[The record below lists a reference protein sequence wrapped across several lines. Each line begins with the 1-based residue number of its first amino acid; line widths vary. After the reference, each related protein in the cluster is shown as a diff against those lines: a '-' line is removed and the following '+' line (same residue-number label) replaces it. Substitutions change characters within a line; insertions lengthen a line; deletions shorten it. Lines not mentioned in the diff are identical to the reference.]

1 MRLTPTDMRVLGI
14 DYRHFRGFRN
24 RGIRP
29 NGHVVLVGEPRA
41 GRSDALEGLARVL
54 GGGGGRLP
62 DPDEMDFHD
71 RDTSRRAE
79 VEVVLAELG
88 PALEQMFFDELEFW
102 DTAEDKLIEELEDPG
117 ELDGEATL
125 TVLRLCYRIEWDD
138 DEGVPHHWV
147 DAPKNSDPDAGQ
159 FRRLTRIEREAI
171 PFVGWTASGR
181 VLSLAPR
188 SSFRDL
194 VEQSEGDEFAD
205 ALDDFVEEIEQLGAS
220 LAEVDQVSNALEAV
234 LAAWRDGLGIA
245 DTPASDV
252 VSFLPEGGAVAA
264 ILRSLA
270 PALELPNAPLLPL
283 SRHGSTS
290 QSLASHG
297 QLIARASQS
306 GIVALDDF
314 GDGLDPASARHSA
327 TLLRR
332 TSGQLWLA
340 TRIPQVA
347 EAFAPEEIVRLR
359 LTAKGSRGVRYGRT
373 ATTKAERLAARHLSI
388 QLLPAMSATAVV
400 IVEGHHDRAALSAL
414 MQKLADE
421 EHSPGLA
428 AFRIGLVDAGAAEG
442 SGGTGAVV
450 RIAELA
456 NDLGFRV
463 VAVLDYDRADQA
475 VTELAAAEEA
485 ADAVI
490 RLPEG
495 YAIERALCSG
505 LSDAT
510 LREALSVLRDGFD
523 LVLSAD
529 PDGLAGSELRKL
541 VVKSLKQSGGL
552 HGEFVAALGEGEVPP
567 TARRLLEE
575 AIAAGTGEKT
585 GHIQLEVG

>member
-1 MRLTPTDMRVLGI
+1 MRVVAI
-14 DYRHFRGFRN
+14 DYRCFRGFRN
-24 RGIRP
+24 RSIRP
-29 NGHVVLVGEPRA
+29 RGHVVLVGEPRA

-62 DPDEMDFHD
+62 DPDELDFHD

-88 PALEQMFFDELEFW
+88 PAIEQMFLDKLEFW
-102 DTAEDKLIEELEDPG
+102 DTEEKELIEELEDPA
-117 ELDGEATL
+117 ELDGQSVL
-125 TVLRLCYRIEWDD
+125 TVLRLCYRIDWDD
-138 DEGVPHHWV
+138 DEGVAHHWV
-147 DAPKNSDPDAGQ
+147 DIPKSSDPDAGQ
-159 FRRLTRIEREAI
+159 FRRLTRVEREAI

-188 SSFRDL
+188 SSFREL
-194 VEQSEGDEFAD
+194 VDQSEGDGLAD
-205 ALDDFVEEIEQLGAS
+205 ALNDFVEQLEQLGVS

-234 LAAWRDGLGIA
+234 LAPWRHGLGIG
-245 DTPASDV
+245 DTPAREV

-270 PALELPNAPLLPL
+270 PALELPNAPALPL
-283 SRHGSTS
+283 ARHGSTS
-290 QSLASHG
+290 HSLAFHG
-297 QLIARASQS
+297 QLIARASQT

-314 GDGLDPASARHSA
+314 GDRLDSASARHSA

-347 EAFAPEEIVRLR
+347 EAFDPEEIVRFR
-359 LTAKGSRGVRYGRT
+359 LTAKGSRAIRYGRT
-373 ATTKAERLAARHLSI
+373 ATTKAERLAARHVSI
-388 QLLPAMSATAVV
+388 QLLPAMSAVAVV
-400 IVEGHHDRAALSAL
+400 IVEGPHDRAALNAL
-414 MQKLADE
+414 MHKLANE
-421 EHSPGLA
+421 ERKPGLA
-428 AFRIGLVDAGAAEG
+428 AYRIGLIDAGAAEG

-450 RIAELA
+450 RIADLA
-456 NDLGFRV
+456 DDLGFRV

-475 VTELAAAEEA
+475 EAELVASEEA

-495 YAIERALCSG
+495 FAIERALCDG
-505 LSDAT
+505 LSDEAV
-510 LREALSVLRDGFD
+510 REALSALRDGFG
-523 LVLSAD
+523 LALPAD
-529 PDGLAGSELRKL
+529 PDDLDGDDLMDL
-541 VVKSLKQSGGL
+541 VVKTLKQSGGL
-552 HGEFVAALGEGEVPP
+552 HAEFVAALGEGEVPP
-567 TARRLLEE
+567 TARLLLEE

-585 GHIQLEVG
+585 GHIQLEVD